1 MLRNEK
7 NNTTV
12 AIGVHMS
19 LANGLTHVGSCT
31 CKTTDQLQEYNAIIY
46 YVDVRNIPMQVA
58 AIVVKDSYSYCSSLG
73 SESLCS

>member
-1 MLRNEK
+1 MKKQYQVLLHCTYEPSWQMVSHML
-7 NNTTV
+7 V
-12 AIGVHMS
+12 VVH
-19 LANGLTHVGSCT
+19 

-46 YVDVRNIPMQVA
+46 YVDVRNIPVQVT